1 MNLFFSAPFFLA
13 GGIIAGIGSAF
24 LATQTLGTT
33 AAVKDSPW
41 ELRDNSPASTV
52 HPYTTAH
59 YLLDG
64 RLPPSAGQFLEL
76 TAEYDAGGKH
86 INASCDY
93 LLMLPAGKTPR
104 WWSVAAFAGRLTA
117 DGSTLMNQSAVAE
130 ADGSIRIA
138 VTRHPQPGNWIKA
151 PATGRYTLLYM
162 SSESQTGS
170 SGRPVTPAL
179 FTIETSGC

>member
-1 MNLFFSAPFFLA
+1 MKLFISAPFFLA
-13 GGIIAGIGSAF
+13 GGIIAGISSAF
-24 LATQTLGTT
+24 LATQTFGTT
-33 AAVKDSPW
+33 AAIKDSPW
-41 ELRDNSPASTV
+41 EMRDNSPGSAV

-76 TAEYDAGGKH
+76 TAEHDAGGKP

-93 LLMLPAGKTPR
+93 LLTLPAGKTPR
-104 WWSVAAFAGRLTA
+104 WWSIAAFAGRLTA

-130 ADGSIRIA
+130 TDGSFRIA

-151 PATGRYTLLYM
+151 PASGRFTLLYM
-162 SSESQTGS
+162 SSKSQAGT
-170 SGRPVTPAL
+170 SGRPATPAL
-179 FTIETSGC
+179 FTIATSGC